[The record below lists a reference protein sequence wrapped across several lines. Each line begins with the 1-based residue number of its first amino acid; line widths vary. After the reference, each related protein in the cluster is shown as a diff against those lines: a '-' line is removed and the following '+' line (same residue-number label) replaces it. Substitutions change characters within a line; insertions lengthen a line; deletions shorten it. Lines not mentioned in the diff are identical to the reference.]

1 VEKNFYFA
9 FQISFFVIC
18 FRRHIKDKK
27 KKKGEKTFGRLA
39 CIRSVKV
46 KELNALKANLTRL
59 EDFKIFF
66 EMK

>member
-1 VEKNFYFA
+1 M
-9 FQISFFVIC
+9 SFVSDDTS
-18 FRRHIKDKK
+18 RTKR
-27 KKKGEKTFGRLA
+27 KKKGGKTFGRLA